1 MSVTETDARSF
12 VESTRTGY
20 AYPDD
25 LARFVLEH
33 WEDYADGV
41 EEPGCEQAEAPE
53 VAVLETLFSACY
65 QAGLLREEERP
76 VTFRAI
82 LAPPEEFPEED
93 GPPYG
98 LHRMEFGEP
107 RPLNERELRRLSP
120 AADYERSLIGV
131 CRDDDGEMKI
141 WGVVHSGSRWL
152 RVLRGGRERSAPLPP
167 VPVVKVEGPGC
178 LTVKK
183 GSGFVAQLAGGRI
196 VGSRSDVFTS
206 RWLRDFFTPTQDEL
220 RGLHEEARRVAE
232 ELGETWAPLDP
243 ELPRMIARQMYRRIV
258 FTLSEARHGG
268 TIVMVPPERTG
279 EVLAGKHVTLK
290 HTLADSEPRR
300 RLKTLIVG
308 IMNGLAR
315 AHGRGEEASYARAVG
330 WEEYVRSEDRELADL
345 DEAVFEFAHLVVGF
359 AAVDGAVVMTHRG
372 ELLGFGGEISGE
384 ITPVLSVDKAL
395 DQEGDTTTREGAED
409 VGTRHRSAYRLAGAL
424 PDALLVVVS
433 QDGNAR
439 FVTGKSGVVTCWDQ
453 A

>member
-1 MSVTETDARSF
+1 MSVTETNARSF

-25 LARFVLEH
+25 LARFVWEH
-33 WEDYADGV
+33 WEDYPDGV
-41 EEPGCEQAEAPE
+41 EKPGHERTESPE
-53 VAVLETLFSACY
+53 EAVLETLFSTCY

-82 LAPPEEFPEED
+82 LAPPEEFSEED

-120 AADYERSLIGV
+120 AVNYERSLIGV
-131 CRDDDGEMKI
+131 CRDDDGELKI

-152 RVLRGGRERSAPLPP
+152 RVLRGGRERSAPLPS

-178 LTVKK
+178 LAVKK
-183 GSGFVAQLAGGRI
+183 GSEFDAELSGGRI

-220 RGLHEEARRVAE
+220 RELHEEARQEAE

-243 ELPRMIARQMYRRIV
+243 EFPREIARQMYRRLV

-268 TIVMVPPERTG
+268 TIIMVPPERAG
-279 EVLAGKHVTLK
+279 EVMAGKHVTLK
-290 HTLADSEPRR
+290 HTFADGEPRR

-308 IMNGLAR
+308 ITNQLAR
-315 AHGRGEEASYARAVG
+315 THGRGEEAAYPRTVG
-330 WEEYVRSEDRELADL
+330 WEEYAWSEDRELAEL
-345 DEAVFEFAHLVVGF
+345 DEAVFEFAHLVAGF

-395 DQEGDTTTREGAED
+395 DPEGESTVREGAED

-439 FVTGKSGVVTCWDQ
+439 FVVGRDGMVTCWDQ